1 MDTEEREQH
10 KLELIKTILSSSGYK
25 DTDLLYIYA
34 FYLSSVPD
42 TLYNISYYTD
52 RIDEFV
58 RRVND
63 LPKKI
68 KTFNDIIK
76 KIKSEISSHPQR
88 NKFTFIFD
96 DLFFYNKF
104 KLEIKKE
111 KVDLFRLDLVNP
123 NKFSLRIRIDGNKE
137 DNDLFIDYCSED
149 NFKDIKAVT
158 NKIKES
164 MLKHYPLPVKS

>member
-10 KLELIKTILSSSGYK
+10 KLKLIKTILTSSSYDMK
-25 DTDLLYIYA
+25 ELLSIYA
-34 FYLSSVPD
+34 FYLSSAPD

-52 RIDEFV
+52 RIDDFMKN
-58 RRVND
+58 VND

-68 KTFNDIIK
+68 KTFDDIIK

-104 KLEIKKE
+104 KLDIKKE

-123 NKFSLRIRIDGNKE
+123 NKFSLRIRIESNDE
-137 DNDLFIDYCSED
+137 DNDLFIEYYSED
-149 NFKDIKAVT
+149 SFKDIKAVT

-164 MLKHYPLPVKS
+164 ILKHYPLPKKS